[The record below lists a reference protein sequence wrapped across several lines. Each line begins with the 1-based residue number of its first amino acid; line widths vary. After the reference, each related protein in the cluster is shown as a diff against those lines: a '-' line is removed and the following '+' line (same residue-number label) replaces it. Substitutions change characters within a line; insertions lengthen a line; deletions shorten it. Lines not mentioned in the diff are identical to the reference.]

1 MFQEIE
7 RAGGAWAALEA
18 ELIQRKV
25 ASVRTK
31 RLNAIAHGTDALIF
45 WALEGRAIQDVIV
58 APRREARRA
67 DRWKMGE
74 YGTTIRFYRP
84 ADDTWDI
91 TFISPPNDQVHR
103 LVGRKVGHEI
113 VLEGTTP
120 DGRAERWRFYDIAAD
135 RCRWRGELA
144 LADGSWFVEEEMIL
158 TRRSP

>member
-1 MFQEIE
+1 MLFGQFVGSWDVESHQYAPDGAE
-7 RAGGAWAALEA
+7 RTLRGEWYF
-18 ELIQRKV
+18 
-25 ASVRTK
+25 
-31 RLNAIAHGTDALIF
+31 F
-45 WALEGRAIQDVIV
+45 WALDGRAIQDVIV

-91 TFISPPNDQVHR
+91 TYISPPNGQVHR
-103 LVGRKVGHEI
+103 LVGRRVGHEI

-120 DGRAERWRFYDIAAD
+120 DGRAERWRFYDIAAG

>member
-1 MFQEIE
+1 MLFGQFVGSWDVESHQYAPDGAE
-7 RAGGAWAALEA
+7 RTLRGEWYF
-18 ELIQRKV
+18 
-25 ASVRTK
+25 
-31 RLNAIAHGTDALIF
+31 F

-120 DGRAERWRFYDIAAD
+120 DGRAERWRFYDITAG

>member
-1 MFQEIE
+1 MLFGQFVGSWDVESHQYAPDGAE
-7 RAGGAWAALEA
+7 RTLRGEWYF
-18 ELIQRKV
+18 
-25 ASVRTK
+25 
-31 RLNAIAHGTDALIF
+31 F

-103 LVGRKVGHEI
+103 LRGRGGGPEV
-113 VLEGTTP
+113 VPEGP
-120 DGRAERWRFYDIAAD
+120 RPHRRCGGWRLLPIAAGP
-135 RCRWRGELA
+135 C
-144 LADGSWFVEEEMIL
+144 
-158 TRRSP
+158 P